1 MAPGHAKFEFTS
13 KLWIHSNVRRLNH
26 SGVRLLMPRKLTCFD
41 IIRKIELDKKLKEE
55 EEEEETSS
63 PSSGELT
70 LILELDIPERNSITY

>member
-1 MAPGHAKFEFTS
+1 
-13 KLWIHSNVRRLNH
+13 
-26 SGVRLLMPRKLTCFD
+26 MPRKLTCFD